1 MDTQTRI
8 RQFSVAIDKRT
19 PDDPAA
25 TLFRLAKIAEQ
36 AGEALGDYIRHERR
50 NVIKEDGEVT
60 RDEVADRVLSVAF
73 SALACYEHMTGN
85 SGDALTALSA
95 KAEQMHEVTLTLAF

>member
-1 MDTQTRI
+1 MDTGTHI
-8 RQFSVAIDKRT
+8 RQFSVAIDQRT
-19 PDDPAA
+19 PDDPGA

-36 AGEALGDYIRHERR
+36 AGEVLGDYIRHERR
-50 NVIKEDGEVT
+50 NVIKEDGDVT

-85 SGDALTALSA
+85 NGEALTALRA
-95 KAEQMHEVTLTLAF
+95 KAEQMHEITLTLTF